1 MNPNSNDHLP
11 PFSVRP
17 YFAIKLNENIESIAQ
32 KVQSA
37 LNSDSPTCQGW
48 VDQEYASLYLPEIEQ
63 HFWSPHLSLTFDT
76 DESGSILRGRYG
88 PKPTVW
94 TMFLFIYAIIGFA
107 LLIITII
114 GLSNYSLDRSA
125 AILWWIPVLLFL
137 FLSLY
142 LVAFFGQKLGHD
154 QMLVLHQF
162 IENALDINIDG
173 DEN

>member
-1 MNPNSNDHLP
+1 MDSNSNDHLP

-17 YFAIKLNENIESIAQ
+17 YFIVRTSDNVESLAQ
-32 KVQSA
+32 KIKDA
-37 LNSDSPTCQGW
+37 LSSEGVNCKGW
-48 VDQEYASLYLPEIEQ
+48 VDQEYASLYLPEELQ

-76 DESGSILRGRYG
+76 QEEGSILRGRYG

-107 LLIITII
+107 LLIISII

-154 QMLVLHQF
+154 QMLILHQF
-162 IENALDINIDG
+162 TENAIGVTIDG
-173 DEN
+173 EEK